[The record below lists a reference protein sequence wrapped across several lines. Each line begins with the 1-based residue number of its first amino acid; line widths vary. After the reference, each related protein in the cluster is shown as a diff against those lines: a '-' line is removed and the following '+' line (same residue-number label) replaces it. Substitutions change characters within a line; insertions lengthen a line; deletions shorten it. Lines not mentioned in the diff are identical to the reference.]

1 MAGRTLALLPA
12 PSGPPTGSADAL
24 SRQPERPNPAL
35 ADEVCE
41 EIGKQLQLTLVELI
55 ALSLA
60 GKQLQWTSYGREFAG
75 VHRYLDAVVGEWR
88 ELEDVVAARAAAVGI
103 ALDWSAAAV
112 IELDD
117 HRPLEP
123 GFTEVGC
130 AVERLCSQ
138 LWDVALR
145 VRQRAAPLGAL
156 DAVSQHVLIGVQREL
171 EEQLWM
177 LRSQLAD

>member
-1 MAGRTLALLPA
+1 MYT
-12 PSGPPTGSADAL
+12 T
-24 SRQPERPNPAL
+24 N
-35 ADEVCE
+35 
-41 EIGKQLQLTLVELI
+41 LI

-60 GKQLQWTSYGREFAG
+60 GKQLQWTAYGREFVS
-75 VHRYLDAVVGEWR
+75 VHRHLGGLVDEWR
-88 ELEDVVAARAAAVGI
+88 ELEDVVAARAAAIGM
-103 ALDWSAAAV
+103 ALDGTAAAV

-123 GFTEVGC
+123 GFTELGG
-130 AVERLCSQ
+130 AVERLYSQ

-145 VRQRAAPLGAL
+145 VRRRGELLAAL
-156 DAVSQHVLIGVQREL
+156 DAVSQHMLIAIQRKL

>member
-1 MAGRTLALLPA
+1 V
-12 PSGPPTGSADAL
+12 
-24 SRQPERPNPAL
+24 SRQPDRPNPPL
-35 ADEVCE
+35 PDEVCG

-60 GKQLQWTSYGREFAG
+60 GKQLQWTCYGREFVS
-75 VHRYLDAVVGEWR
+75 VHRHLGRLVDEWR
-88 ELEDVVAARAAAVGI
+88 ALEDLVALRAATVGV
-103 ALDWSAAAV
+103 ALDGTAGAV

-123 GFTEVGC
+123 GFTEVGS
-130 AVERLCSQ
+130 AIERLCSQ

-145 VRQRAAPLGAL
+145 VRQRGDLLGPL
-156 DAVSQHVLIGVQREL
+156 DAVSQHILIEVQRML

-177 LRSQLAD
+177 LRAQLAD

>member
-1 MAGRTLALLPA
+1 MSSQPDRTNPPLP
-12 PSGPPTGSADAL
+12 
-24 SRQPERPNPAL
+24 
-35 ADEVCE
+35 DEVCG

-75 VHRYLDAVVGEWR
+75 VHRHLGEVVDEWR
-88 ELEDVVAARAAAVGI
+88 ALEDVVAARAAAVGI
-103 ALDWSAAAV
+103 ALDGTAAAV

-117 HRPLEP
+117 HRPLDP
-123 GFTEVGC
+123 GFIEVGS

-138 LWDVALR
+138 LWDVVVR
-145 VRQRAAPLGAL
+145 VRQRGQLLAPL
-156 DAVSQHVLIGVQREL
+156 DAASQHVLVGVQREL
-171 EEQLWM
+171 ENQLWM

>member
-1 MAGRTLALLPA
+1 MVVSSLP
-12 PSGPPTGSADAL
+12 D
-24 SRQPERPNPAL
+24 RPNPPL
-35 ADEVCE
+35 SDEVCE
-41 EIGKQLQLTLVELI
+41 EVGRQLQLTLVELI

-60 GKQLQWTSYGREFAG
+60 GKQVQWTSYGREFVS
-75 VHRYLDAVVGEWR
+75 VHRHLGHLVEEWR
-88 ELEDVVAARAAAVGI
+88 ELEDVVAGRAAAIGI
-103 ALDWSAAAV
+103 ALDGTAAAV

-123 GFTEVGC
+123 GFTEAGG

-145 VRQRAAPLGAL
+145 VRGREEQIGRL
-156 DAVSQHVLIGVQREL
+156 DAVSRHVLIGVQREL
-171 EEQLWM
+171 EAQLWM

>member
-1 MAGRTLALLPA
+1 M
-12 PSGPPTGSADAL
+12 
-24 SRQPERPNPAL
+24 SRQPERPNPPL
-35 ADEVCE
+35 PDEVSE

-60 GKQLQWTSYGREFAG
+60 GKQSQWTSYGREFVS
-75 VHRYLDAVVGEWR
+75 VHRHLDQVVGEWR
-88 ELEDVVAARAAAVGI
+88 ELEDVVAGRAAAIGI
-103 ALDWSAAAV
+103 ALDWSSAAV

-145 VRQRAAPLGAL
+145 VRRRGALVGTL
-156 DAVSQHVLIGVQREL
+156 DAVSQHVLTGVQRKL
-171 EEQLWM
+171 EDQLWM